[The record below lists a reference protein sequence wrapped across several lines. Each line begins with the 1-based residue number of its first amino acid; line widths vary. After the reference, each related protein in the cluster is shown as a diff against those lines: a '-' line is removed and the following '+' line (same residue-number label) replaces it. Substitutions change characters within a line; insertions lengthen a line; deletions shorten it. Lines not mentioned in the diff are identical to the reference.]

1 MSAPVYNTTLERGS
15 TFQLTVTYK
24 DASATVVNL
33 TGWTYR
39 MQVRESQS
47 SDSPI
52 LTSEGGSPTIAID
65 ETNKATGVLVFS
77 VTPTNTTAI
86 SPSTLTTAYYD
97 IEIQKTSTGEVRRI
111 LQGKLNISPE
121 ITHA

>member
-1 MSAPVYNTTLERGS
+1 MAAPVYNTTVERGS

-24 DASATVVNL
+24 DASSAVVDL
-33 TGWTYR
+33 TGWTFR

-47 SDSPI
+47 AATTV

-65 ETNKATGVLVFS
+65 ETDKATGVLIFS

>member
-1 MSAPVYNTTLERGS
+1 MAAPVYNTTIERGS

-24 DASATVVNL
+24 DASGSVVNL

-39 MQVRESQS
+39 MQVRESS
-47 SDSPI
+47 AGSLI

-77 VTPTNTTAI
+77 VTPANTTAI

>member
-1 MSAPVYNTTLERGS
+1 
-15 TFQLTVTYK
+15 
-24 DASATVVNL
+24 
-33 TGWTYR
+33 
-39 MQVRESQS
+39 MQVRENTS
-47 SDSPI
+47 SAVL

-65 ETNKATGVLVFS
+65 ETNKATGVLIFS
-77 VTPTNTTAI
+77 ITPTNTTAI
-86 SPSTLTTAYYD
+86 SPTTLTTAYYD

>member
-1 MSAPVYNTTLERGS
+1 MAAPVYNTTIERGS

-24 DASATVVNL
+24 DASGDVVNL

-39 MQVRESQS
+39 MQVRESQEALTA
-47 SDSPI
+47 I
-52 LTSEGGSPTIAID
+52 LTSEGGSATIAID
-65 ETNKATGVLVFS
+65 STNAATGVLVFS

-86 SPSTLTTAYYD
+86 APSTLTTAYYD

>member
-1 MSAPVYNTTLERGS
+1 MAAPVYNTTVERGS

-24 DASATVVNL
+24 DASGTVVNL
-33 TGWTYR
+33 TGWTFR

-47 SDSPI
+47 AATTV

-65 ETNKATGVLVFS
+65 ETNKATGVLVFR
-77 VTPTNTTAI
+77 VTPANTTAI

>member
-1 MSAPVYNTTLERGS
+1 MAAPVYNTTVERGS

-24 DASATVVNL
+24 DASSAVVNL
-33 TGWTYR
+33 TGWTFR

-47 SDSPI
+47 AASTV

-65 ETNKATGVLVFS
+65 ETNKATGVLIFS

-111 LQGKLNISPE
+111 LQGKLSISPE

>member
-1 MSAPVYNTTLERGS
+1 MAAPVYNTTVERGS

-33 TGWTYR
+33 TGWTFR
-39 MQVRESQS
+39 MQVREAPT
-47 SDSPI
+47 SDVI

-65 ETNKATGVLVFS
+65 ETNKATGVLIFS
-77 VTPTNTTAI
+77 VTPTNTAAI
-86 SPSTLTTAYYD
+86 SPTTLTTAYYD

>member
-1 MSAPVYNTTLERGS
+1 MAAPTYNATIERGS
-15 TFQLTVTYK
+15 TFQVTVTYK
-24 DASATVVNL
+24 DASGTAVNL
-33 TGWTYR
+33 TGWTFR
-39 MQVRESQS
+39 MQVRENTS
-47 SDSPI
+47 SAVL

-65 ETNKATGVLVFS
+65 ETNKATGVLIFS
-77 VTPTNTTAI
+77 ITPTNTTAI
-86 SPSTLTTAYYD
+86 SPTTLTTAYYD

>member
-1 MSAPVYNTTLERGS
+1 MAAPVYNTTVERGS

-24 DASATVVNL
+24 DASGTVVNL
-33 TGWTYR
+33 TGWTFR

-47 SDSPI
+47 AASTV

-65 ETNKATGVLVFS
+65 ETNKATGVLIFS

-111 LQGKLNISPE
+111 LQGKLSISPE

>member
-1 MSAPVYNTTLERGS
+1 MAAPVYNTTIERGS

-24 DASATVVNL
+24 DASGTVVNL
-33 TGWTYR
+33 TGWTFR

-47 SDSPI
+47 AASTI

>member
-1 MSAPVYNTTLERGS
+1 MAAPIYNTTVERGS

-24 DASATVVNL
+24 DASGTVVNL
-33 TGWTYR
+33 TGWTFR

-47 SDSPI
+47 AASTV

-65 ETNKATGVLVFS
+65 ETNKATGVLIFS

>member
-1 MSAPVYNTTLERGS
+1 MAAPVYNTTIERGS

-24 DASATVVNL
+24 DASGTVVNL
-33 TGWTYR
+33 TGWTFR

-47 SDSPI
+47 AASTI

-65 ETNKATGVLVFS
+65 ETNKATGVLIFS
-77 VTPTNTTAI
+77 VTPANTTAI

>member
-1 MSAPVYNTTLERGS
+1 MAAPVYNTTLERGS

-24 DASATVVNL
+24 DASGEIVNL
-33 TGWTYR
+33 TGWTFR

-47 SDSPI
+47 AATTI

-111 LQGKLNISPE
+111 LQGRLNISPE

>member
-1 MSAPVYNTTLERGS
+1 MAAPVYNTTVERGS

-24 DASATVVNL
+24 DASSAVVNL
-33 TGWTYR
+33 TGWTFR

-47 SDSPI
+47 AASTV

-65 ETNKATGVLVFS
+65 ETNKATGVLIFS

>member
-1 MSAPVYNTTLERGS
+1 MAAPVYNTTIERGS

-24 DASATVVNL
+24 DASGTVVNL
-33 TGWTYR
+33 TGWTFR

-47 SDSPI
+47 AATTV
-52 LTSEGGSPTIAID
+52 LTSEGGSPTVAID

>member
-1 MSAPVYNTTLERGS
+1 MAAPVYNTTIERGS

-24 DASATVVNL
+24 DASGDVVNL

-39 MQVRESQS
+39 MQVRESS
-47 SDSPI
+47 EGSVI
-52 LTSEGGSPTIAID
+52 LTSEGGSATIAISS
-65 ETNKATGVLVFS
+65 TNAATGVLVFS

-111 LQGKLNISPE
+111 LQGKLSISPE

>member
-1 MSAPVYNTTLERGS
+1 MAAPVYNTTIERGS

-24 DASATVVNL
+24 DASGTVVNL
-33 TGWTYR
+33 TGWTFR

-47 SDSPI
+47 AATTI

-65 ETNKATGVLVFS
+65 ETNKATGVLIFS

>member
-1 MSAPVYNTTLERGS
+1 MAAPVYNTTIERGS

-24 DASATVVNL
+24 DASGDVVNL

-39 MQVRESQS
+39 MQVRESQEALT
-47 SDSPI
+47 PI
-52 LTSEGGSPTIAID
+52 LTSEGGSATIAID
-65 ETNKATGVLVFS
+65 STNATTGVLVFS

>member
-1 MSAPVYNTTLERGS
+1 MAAPVYNTTVERGS

-24 DASATVVNL
+24 DASSAVVNL
-33 TGWTYR
+33 TGWTFR
-39 MQVRESQS
+39 MQVRQAPT
-47 SDSPI
+47 SDVI

-65 ETNKATGVLVFS
+65 ETNKATGVLIFS

-111 LQGKLNISPE
+111 LQGKLSISPE

>member
-1 MSAPVYNTTLERGS
+1 MAAPVYNTTIERGS

-24 DASATVVNL
+24 DASGSVVNL

-39 MQVRESQS
+39 MQVRESS
-47 SDSPI
+47 AGSLI

-65 ETNKATGVLVFS
+65 ETNKSTGVLVFS
-77 VTPTNTTAI
+77 VTPANTTAI

>member
-1 MSAPVYNTTLERGS
+1 MAAPVYNTTIERGS

-24 DASATVVNL
+24 DASGTVVNL
-33 TGWTYR
+33 TGWTFR

-47 SDSPI
+47 ALTTI

-65 ETNKATGVLVFS
+65 ETNKATGVLIFS

>member
-1 MSAPVYNTTLERGS
+1 MAAPVYNTTLERGS

-47 SDSPI
+47 AASPI
-52 LTSEGGSPTIAID
+52 LTSEGGSPTIVID
-65 ETNKATGVLVFS
+65 ETNKVTGVLVFS

>member
-1 MSAPVYNTTLERGS
+1 MAAPVYNTTVERGS

-24 DASATVVNL
+24 DASSAVVNL
-33 TGWTYR
+33 TGWTFR

-47 SDSPI
+47 ASTTV
-52 LTSEGGSPTIAID
+52 LTSEGGSPTISID
-65 ETNKATGVLVFS
+65 ETNKATGVLIFS

-121 ITHA
+121 ITRA

>member
-1 MSAPVYNTTLERGS
+1 MAAPVYNTTIERGS

-24 DASATVVNL
+24 DASGTVVNL
-33 TGWTYR
+33 TGWTFR
-39 MQVRESQS
+39 MQVRESQNAATTV
-47 SDSPI
+47 

>member
-1 MSAPVYNTTLERGS
+1 MAAPVYNTTIERGS

-24 DASATVVNL
+24 DASGSVVNL

-39 MQVRESQS
+39 MQVRESS
-47 SDSPI
+47 SGSLI

-77 VTPTNTTAI
+77 VTPANTTAI

>member
-1 MSAPVYNTTLERGS
+1 MAAPVYNTTVERGS

-24 DASATVVNL
+24 DASGTAVNL
-33 TGWTYR
+33 TGWTFR
-39 MQVRESQS
+39 MQVRQAPT
-47 SDSPI
+47 SDVI

-65 ETNKATGVLVFS
+65 ETNKATGVLIFS

>member
-1 MSAPVYNTTLERGS
+1 
-15 TFQLTVTYK
+15 
-24 DASATVVNL
+24 
-33 TGWTYR
+33 
-39 MQVRESQS
+39 VRESQS
-47 SDSPI
+47 AASTV

-65 ETNKATGVLVFS
+65 ETNKATGVLIFS

>member
-1 MSAPVYNTTLERGS
+1 MSAPVYNTTIERGS

-24 DASATVVNL
+24 DASSTIVNL
-33 TGWTYR
+33 TGWTFR
-39 MQVRESQS
+39 MQVRQAPTSNV
-47 SDSPI
+47 I

-77 VTPTNTTAI
+77 VTPANTTAI

-111 LQGKLNISPE
+111 LQGKLSISPE

>member
-1 MSAPVYNTTLERGS
+1 MSAPVYNTTIERGS

-24 DASATVVNL
+24 DASGDVVNL

-47 SDSPI
+47 ASSTV
-52 LTSEGGSPTIAID
+52 LTSEGGSATIAISS
-65 ETNKATGVLVFS
+65 TNAATGVLVFS

-111 LQGKLNISPE
+111 LQGKLSISPE

>member
-1 MSAPVYNTTLERGS
+1 MAAPVYNTTVERGS

-24 DASATVVNL
+24 DASGTAVNL
-33 TGWTYR
+33 TGWTFR
-39 MQVRESQS
+39 MQVRHAPT
-47 SDSPI
+47 SDVI

-65 ETNKATGVLVFS
+65 ETNKATGVLIFS

-111 LQGKLNISPE
+111 LQGKLSISPE

>member
-1 MSAPVYNTTLERGS
+1 MSAPVYNTTIERGS

-24 DASATVVNL
+24 DASSTIVNL
-33 TGWTYR
+33 TGWTFR
-39 MQVRESQS
+39 MQVRQAPT
-47 SDSPI
+47 SDVI

-77 VTPTNTTAI
+77 VTPANTTAI

-111 LQGKLNISPE
+111 LQGKLSISPE

>member
-1 MSAPVYNTTLERGS
+1 MAAPVYNTTVERGS

-24 DASATVVNL
+24 DASSAVVNL
-33 TGWTYR
+33 TGWTFR
-39 MQVRESQS
+39 MQVRQAPT
-47 SDSPI
+47 SDVI

-77 VTPTNTTAI
+77 VTPANTTAI

-111 LQGKLNISPE
+111 LQGKLSISPE

>member
-1 MSAPVYNTTLERGS
+1 MAAPVYNTTVERGS

-24 DASATVVNL
+24 DASSAVVNL
-33 TGWTYR
+33 TGWTFR

-47 SDSPI
+47 ASTTV
-52 LTSEGGSPTIAID
+52 LTSEGGSPTISID
-65 ETNKATGVLVFS
+65 ETNKATGVLIFS

>member
-1 MSAPVYNTTLERGS
+1 MAAPVYNTTVERGS

-24 DASATVVNL
+24 DASSAVVNL
-33 TGWTYR
+33 TGWTFR

-47 SDSPI
+47 AASTV
-52 LTSEGGSPTIAID
+52 LTAEGGSPTIAID
-65 ETNKATGVLVFS
+65 ETNKATGVLIFS